1 MAPEPPPA
9 LAVTY
14 REKVRPFI
22 DLVDELRASGLDRDV
37 TLPSVVV
44 IGDQSAGKSS
54 CLEAISGVQLP
65 RGSGIV
71 TRCPL
76 ELRLKKSPDPESGWR
91 GYIHF
96 EDKVETRWELDS
108 PEDVGEAVK
117 KAQNQLAGES
127 LCISPRLITLD
138 VESPDIPDLTLIDL
152 PGIARVPVGGQPEDI
167 GDQTKALIR
176 EYIQMDETIILAVVP
191 CNVDIAT
198 TEALKMAKE
207 VDPDGSRTLGVLTKP
222 DLIDRGTENI
232 TVDIVNNRKYAL
244 KKGYTIIKC
253 RGQVDIENKVSL
265 SDAMDKEEMFFQ
277 KHEHFK
283 ILYQEKKTGTKT
295 LAGKLTTE
303 LVEQIK
309 KSIPGLKEDIKEKLR
324 DTERQLLLLGGGIP
338 EDPSSKMRFLVELL
352 NGFTVDLEKLTNGE
366 QVRNKMSVKQ
376 QKQVWLIGDVR
387 DAYRDFAAELEG
399 LLPGFRTEA
408 VLTTHGCPAFAHVFA
423 RRQHAEAREG
433 NLEDIEESIQTNRGR
448 ELPGFLPYSVCEAFI
463 QKHMENF
470 QEPASDCLLRV
481 NQKVETVLSLLTT
494 HWFQAYS
501 QLNMAI
507 KEKVNDLRLAQ
518 ERKAQEVIK
527 QLFEMENLVFTQDA
541 IFHSALKR
549 LEEEAQS
556 MKKGTNR
563 NSGDQEDVRTDQQKE
578 SEKMLQYIKAYFE
591 VSIRRL
597 SDTVPM
603 AIRLQLLTNF
613 TEEVKYQITLM
624 IAQPDT
630 LELLHE
636 DPDTTEQRTV
646 LTEKRWRLTKASQK
660 LAKF

>member
-96 EDKVETRWELDS
+96 EDKGETRWELDS

-152 PGIARVPVGGQPEDI
+152 PGIARVPVGEQPDDI

-222 DLIDRGTENI
+222 DLIDHGTENM

-324 DTERQLLLLGGGIP
+324 DTERQLLLLGDGIP

-366 QVRNKMSVKQ
+366 KVRNKMSVKQ

-387 DAYRDFAAELEG
+387 KAYRQFAAELED
-399 LLPGFRTEA
+399 LLPG
-408 VLTTHGCPAFAHVFA
+408 
-423 RRQHAEAREG
+423 EG

-448 ELPGFLPYSVCEAFI
+448 ELPGFPPYSVCEAFI

-556 MKKGTNR
+556 MKKETDW

-646 LTEKRWRLTKASQK
+646 LTEKRRRLTKASQK

>member
-96 EDKVETRWELDS
+96 EDKGETRWELDS

-152 PGIARVPVGGQPEDI
+152 PGIARVPVGGQPDDI

-222 DLIDRGTENI
+222 DLIDRGTENM

-283 ILYQEKKTGTKT
+283 ILYEEKKTGTKT

-309 KSIPGLKEDIKEKLR
+309 KSIPGLKEDIREKLR
-324 DTERQLLLLGGGIP
+324 DTERQLLLLGDGIP

-399 LLPGFRTEA
+399 LLPG
-408 VLTTHGCPAFAHVFA
+408 
-423 RRQHAEAREG
+423 EG

-507 KEKVNDLRLAQ
+507 KEKINDLRLAQ

-556 MKKGTNR
+556 IKKGTNR
-563 NSGDQEDVRTDQQKE
+563 NSGDQEDLRTDQQKE
-578 SEKMLQYIKAYFE
+578 SEEMLQYIKAYFE

-646 LTEKRWRLTKASQK
+646 LTEKRRRLTKANQK